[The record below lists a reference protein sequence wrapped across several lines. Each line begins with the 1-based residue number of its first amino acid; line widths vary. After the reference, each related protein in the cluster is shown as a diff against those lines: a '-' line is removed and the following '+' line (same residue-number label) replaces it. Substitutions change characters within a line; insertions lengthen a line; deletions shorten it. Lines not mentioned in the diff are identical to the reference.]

1 MSIVLARV
9 DDRLIHGQVVTSW
22 VAFSGGKRI
31 VIVDD
36 GTANDPFMTNVCKK
50 LAPMGTTVEVYD
62 IESSIDVL
70 NECMQDDGIK
80 ALVLV
85 RFPQTVLAC
94 VERGVPFEELIVGG
108 MGMRGKRKKLYRNI
122 SADDEERAAMKRLDE
137 LGCKVYARILPK
149 DKPVD
154 VATLL

>member
-1 MSIVLARV
+1 MSVVLARV

-22 VAFSGGKRI
+22 VSFSGGKRI

-36 GTANDPFMTNVCKK
+36 GTAKDPFMTNVCKK

-62 IESSIDVL
+62 IDGSIDVL
-70 NECMQDDGIK
+70 KECVESEEIK

-85 RFPQTVLAC
+85 RFPQTILAC
-94 VERGVPFEELIVGG
+94 VERGVPIRELIVGG
-108 MGMRGKRKKLYRNI
+108 MGMRGKRRKLYRNI

-137 LGCKVYARILPK
+137 LGCKVYVRILPK

-154 VATLL
+154 VATIV

>member
-1 MSIVLARV
+1 MSVVLARV

-22 VAFSGGKRI
+22 VAFSG
-31 VIVDD
+31 
-36 GTANDPFMTNVCKK
+36 
-50 LAPMGTTVEVYD
+50 
-62 IESSIDVL
+62 
-70 NECMQDDGIK
+70 
-80 ALVLV
+80 
-85 RFPQTVLAC
+85 
-94 VERGVPFEELIVGG
+94 
-108 MGMRGKRKKLYRNI
+108 GKRKKLYRNI